1 MQATKLTCIWG
12 SMHRGHLFA
21 RTVRI
26 PFCTESSSEG
36 SPSLAHFVTSTSSAS
51 SVSSLHAAK
60 NLY

>member
-1 MQATKLTCIWG
+1 
-12 SMHRGHLFA
+12 MHRGHLFA
-21 RTVRI
+21 RTVRM

-60 NLY
+60 HL